1 MLYKWLFLDQQP
13 RGLFRAL
20 NTFFFFLNK
29 VWIGRSKILATL
41 SAAYSCVQYKILQR
55 KVRFLGYSRSFTGQ
69 MMTVPMMV
77 GHLYL
82 ADKLPH
88 IVFFTWFKNSAFT
101 FTLFFFLNLKGPIP
115 TRIFSKYNH
124 FGFRCCMRK
133 TTKKSRFFIL
143 YTQTLLKLNLPLNM

>member
-1 MLYKWLFLDQQP
+1 MIISRPTTSRF
-13 RGLFRAL
+13 LFRAL

-115 TRIFSKYNH
+115 TRIFSNITILGSDSVWEKPA
-124 FGFRCCMRK
+124 
-133 TTKKSRFFIL
+133 KK
-143 YTQTLLKLNLPLNM
+143 